1 MKNSYPRRPKKLA
14 GFTLL
19 ELIVVIAI
27 IGILT
32 SIAVPSTVS
41 MVRDSKIESANT
53 MAQELY
59 SAAQNYLTDK
69 QIKNQSVGGVESG
82 KAVVC
87 IKGRDTWVPLNSIGI
102 SSPAKIT
109 DADGTSDIVPGI
121 RKYVGD
127 TIDEEKGFWVF
138 QFDADTYT
146 VDYVLYCDQDNAE
159 AQLMLVNNSKKF
171 YKAIFGNGSE
181 GTTQE
186 VDARKEGM
194 YVGQYPIPYQN

>member
-41 MVRDSKIESANT
+41 MIRDSKIESANT
-53 MAQELY
+53 IAQELY

-69 QIKNQSVGGVESG
+69 QIKNQDIGGISTG
-82 KAVVC
+82 KAIVC
-87 IKGRDTWVPLNSIGI
+87 IKGRDTWVPVNTVGI
-102 SSPAKIT
+102 TTSAKIA
-109 DADGTSDIVPGI
+109 DADGMSDIVPGL
-121 RKYVGD
+121 RKYIGD
-127 TIDEEKGFWVF
+127 TLDEEKAVWAF

-146 VDYVLYCDQDNAE
+146 VDYVLYSDQDDAST
-159 AQLMLVNNSKKF
+159 QIMLVNEDGL
-171 YKAIFGNGSE
+171 YEAVFGNGSE
-181 GTTQE
+181 GKTQE
-186 VDARKEGM
+186 VDARNSGL
-194 YVGQYPIPYQN
+194 YVGQYPIPY

>member
-41 MVRDSKIESANT
+41 MIRDSKIESANT
-53 MAQELY
+53 VAQELY

-69 QIKNQSVGGVESG
+69 QIKNQSVGGVDSG

-87 IKGRDTWVPLNSIGI
+87 IKGRDT
-102 SSPAKIT
+102 
-109 DADGTSDIVPGI
+109 
-121 RKYVGD
+121 
-127 TIDEEKGFWVF
+127 
-138 QFDADTYT
+138 
-146 VDYVLYCDQDNAE
+146 
-159 AQLMLVNNSKKF
+159 
-171 YKAIFGNGSE
+171 
-181 GTTQE
+181 
-186 VDARKEGM
+186 
-194 YVGQYPIPYQN
+194 